1 MAVNAHATAAAPPP
15 PPSKPC
21 GRVARMLFDRSPS
34 LPIGHQLATQ
44 RCECDACLLGLS
56 DDSDSST
63 PPAPVRA
70 LTRLASTRLASP
82 RFAQP
87 FAHPSR
93 KSLSSDRS
101 AAFAQPLAQPLLEAS
116 RPPAVRRAA
125 TTSRCCAAPSL
136 LLLLSLLNEPAA
148 VTLCCC

>member
-70 LTRLASTRLASP
+70 LTRLASPRLDSPRLASRSP
-82 RFAQP
+82 SLTLRAKALAQTV
-87 FAHPSR
+87 
-93 KSLSSDRS
+93 
-101 AAFAQPLAQPLLEAS
+101 AQPLLN
-116 RPPAVRRAA
+116 P
-125 TTSRCCAAPSL
+125 
-136 LLLLSLLNEPAA
+136 
-148 VTLCCC
+148 